1 MGPVRVKVYGLFPRT
16 RRRYV
21 TEAFVG
27 GLLLLAALVA
37 WWLGWPE
44 LEARLKRLPQVRG
57 VVATEA
63 VLANVPWMV
72 LAAAVL
78 KSIELIVVLRRFTR
92 KEALQNVRG
101 PQPQPPTRETL
112 SMPSSAYAPT
122 REDKFAFGVWCL
134 QNRGRDPFGDQ
145 TRPELPALECIRG
158 LAQRN
163 CYGFEFHD
171 NDVIPF
177 GASASQR
184 DQILRDLKK
193 AIGDWGIRPT
203 MATTNTF
210 YHPVFKDGAFT
221 STDPAVRLY
230 STQKVMRAI
239 DVAAELGT
247 QVFVF
252 WGGRE
257 GVEVDASKDPV
268 EATKWFREALN
279 FLCNYVLSQ
288 GYDLKFS
295 IEPKPNEPRGDL
307 YLPTVGS
314 VLAFIATLD
323 HPEMCGINPET
334 AHIKMAGLNPYH
346 EFAQALDAG
355 KLLDVHL
362 NGQKPLRFDQD
373 LSFGSDD
380 LKDAFFTTKLLLD
393 HQYAGTVGFDAHP
406 YRSEADPWDFVD
418 RNMRTYK
425 IMKEKVRQFNENRE
439 IQDLL
444 KEVHGANANL
454 RGFTAKYSKEAAQK
468 LKEMP
473 LDPDALA
480 KRKLPYER
488 LDQLLTE
495 LLLGVL

>member
-1 MGPVRVKVYGLFPRT
+1 MP
-16 RRRYV
+16 
-21 TEAFVG
+21 
-27 GLLLLAALVA
+27 
-37 WWLGWPE
+37 
-44 LEARLKRLPQVRG
+44 PQD
-57 VVATEA
+57 
-63 VLANVPWMV
+63 
-72 LAAAVL
+72 
-78 KSIELIVVLRRFTR
+78 
-92 KEALQNVRG
+92 
-101 PQPQPPTRETL
+101 
-112 SMPSSAYAPT
+112 YAPT
-122 REDKFAFGVWCL
+122 REDKFAFGIWCL

-145 TRPELPALECIRG
+145 TRPELSALDCIQG
-158 LAQRN
+158 LAKRN

-171 NDVIPF
+171 NDVLPF
-177 GASASQR
+177 DATAARR
-184 DQILRDLKK
+184 DAILCDVKK
-193 AIGDWGIRPT
+193 VMADTGIQAT

-230 STQKVMRAI
+230 TTQKVMRAI

-247 QVFVF
+247 RVFVF

-268 EATKWFREALN
+268 EATAWFREAIN

-288 GYDLKFS
+288 DYDLKFS

-323 HPEMCGINPET
+323 HPEMVGINPET

-373 LSFGSDD
+373 LTFGSDD
-380 LKDAFFTTKLLLD
+380 LKEAFFTTKLLVD
-393 HQYAGTVGFDAHP
+393 HGYDGTVGFDAHP
-406 YRSEADPWDFVD
+406 YRTEADPWDFVD

-425 IMKEKVRQFNENRE
+425 IMKDKVRRFNEDRE
-439 IQDLL
+439 IRDLL
-444 KEVHGANANL
+444 NEIHGANPGL
-454 RGFTAKYSKEAAQK
+454 KSLTAQYSKEAAEK
-468 LKEMP
+468 LKGMTF
-473 LDPDALA
+473 DPEALA
-480 KRKLPYER
+480 SRKLPYER
-488 LDQLLTE
+488 LDQLVME
-495 LLLGVL
+495 VLLGVR

>member
-1 MGPVRVKVYGLFPRT
+1 
-16 RRRYV
+16 
-21 TEAFVG
+21 
-27 GLLLLAALVA
+27 
-37 WWLGWPE
+37 
-44 LEARLKRLPQVRG
+44 
-57 VVATEA
+57 
-63 VLANVPWMV
+63 
-72 LAAAVL
+72 
-78 KSIELIVVLRRFTR
+78 
-92 KEALQNVRG
+92 
-101 PQPQPPTRETL
+101 
-112 SMPSSAYAPT
+112 MPSHFYAPT
-122 REDKFAFGVWCL
+122 REDKFAFGIWCL

-145 TRPELPALECIRG
+145 TRPELGALDCIKG

-177 GASASQR
+177 GASAAER
-184 DQILRDLKK
+184 DRILRDLKK
-193 AIGDWGIRPT
+193 ALPDWGIKPT
-203 MATTNTF
+203 MATTNLF

-221 STDPAVRLY
+221 STDPAVRAFA
-230 STQKVMRAI
+230 TQKVISAV

-257 GVEVDASKDPV
+257 GTEVDASKDPV
-268 EATKWFREALN
+268 EATKWFREVIN
-279 FLCNYVLSQ
+279 FLCEYVIAND
-288 GYDLKFS
+288 YDIKFS

-314 VLAFIATLD
+314 VLAFIATVD
-323 HPEMCGINPET
+323 HPDMCGINPET

-346 EFAQALDAG
+346 EFAQALESG

-380 LKDAFFTTKLLLD
+380 LKEAFYTTKLLVD
-393 HQYAGTVGFDAHP
+393 HRYEGTVGFDAHP

-425 IMKEKVRQFNENRE
+425 IMQEKVKLFSENKE

-444 KEVHGANANL
+444 KEIHGANADK
-454 RGFTAKYSKEAAQK
+454 RGLMASFSKDQAKK
-468 LKEMP
+468 LKEMSF
-473 LDPDALA
+473 DADKLA
-480 KRKLPYER
+480 SRRLPYER
-488 LDQLLTE
+488 LDQLVTE

>member
-1 MGPVRVKVYGLFPRT
+1 
-16 RRRYV
+16 
-21 TEAFVG
+21 
-27 GLLLLAALVA
+27 
-37 WWLGWPE
+37 
-44 LEARLKRLPQVRG
+44 
-57 VVATEA
+57 
-63 VLANVPWMV
+63 
-72 LAAAVL
+72 
-78 KSIELIVVLRRFTR
+78 
-92 KEALQNVRG
+92 
-101 PQPQPPTRETL
+101 
-112 SMPSSAYAPT
+112 MPSHFYAPT
-122 REDKFAFGVWCL
+122 KQDKFAFGIWCL

-145 TRPELPALECIRG
+145 TRPELSALECIRG

-171 NDVIPF
+171 NDIIPF
-177 GASASQR
+177 EADAKQKK
-184 DQILRDLKK
+184 QILSDVKK
-193 AIGDWGIRPT
+193 ALGDWGIKAT
-203 MATTNTF
+203 MATTNLF
-210 YHPVFKDGAFT
+210 YHPLFKDGAFS
-221 STDPAVRLY
+221 STDPAIRLFA
-230 STQKVMRAI
+230 TQKVMNAL

-268 EATKWFREALN
+268 EATLWFREAIN
-279 FLCNYVLSQ
+279 FLCEYVIAND
-288 GYDLKFS
+288 YDIKFS

-380 LKDAFFTTKLLLD
+380 LKEAFFTIKLLMD
-393 HQYAGTVGFDAHP
+393 HQYSGTIGFDAHP
-406 YRSEADPWDFVD
+406 YRSEADPWDFVE
-418 RNMRTYK
+418 RNLRTYK
-425 IMKEKVRQFNENRE
+425 IMQEKVRQFNDNKE

-444 KEVHGANANL
+444 KEIHGASPEL
-454 RGFTAKYSKEAAQK
+454 KGFLAKFSKDQAAK
-468 LKEMP
+468 LKGMTFGI
-473 LDPDALA
+473 DKLA
-480 KRKLPYER
+480 ARRLPYEL